1 MTFRLFAL
9 ISVAFLATGCQT
21 ASTVPAPAT
30 GGNRMLLNAGFTAKK
45 PTTSQ
50 QIATFNAIPPNTM
63 VRQTI
68 GNKVSYVVSDPTG
81 CGCIYVGGRAAF
93 DNYKAMQNTMQAMT
107 QPGPIE
113 QASGLGPDAIDDLG
127 TWAPL

>member
-1 MTFRLFAL
+1 MTPRILCL
-9 ISVAFLATGCQT
+9 ISTALLAAACQT
-21 ASTVPAPAT
+21 AAPVPNPAAS
-30 GGNRMLLNAGFTAKK
+30 GNRMLLNAGFTAKK
-45 PTTSQ
+45 PTTAQ
-50 QIATFNAIPPNTM
+50 QIATYNALPANTM

-68 GNKVSYVVSDPTG
+68 GNKVSYVVSDPAG

-107 QPGPIE
+107 QPAGID
-113 QASGLGPDAIDDLG
+113 GLGLDGIDDLG